1 MKCNRFREYELGKM
15 DEDAFADHSKE
26 CALCREE
33 LALDARLKERLKEL
47 RNPVH
52 APHLWTRIEAELQD
66 EKRTENLH
74 KQRRYPSFRTL
85 ALNPWFATAAA
96 IILVGVFLM
105 LFFSPN
111 ESIPAKGH
119 LAEKVLKRIESK
131 ENDYISAIE
140 ELEKNVRPK
149 LADMDFEM
157 MALYRERLETID
169 TQIERCRRALELNPA
184 SAHIRRYMLAALQD
198 KKLTLIQI
206 RDYL

>member
-15 DEDAFADHSKE
+15 DKEAFANHSKE
-26 CALCREE
+26 CALCQEE
-33 LALDARLKERLKEL
+33 AALDAQLKERVHEL

-52 APHLWTRIEAELQD
+52 APHLWTRIEAELQE
-66 EKRTENLH
+66 EKRTANLH
-74 KQRRYPSFRTL
+74 KQRRFPPFRKL
-85 ALNPWFATAAA
+85 ALNPWFATAMA
-96 IILVGVFLM
+96 IILAGVFLM
-105 LFFSPN
+105 LFFGPN
-111 ESIPAKGH
+111 ETIPAKGH
-119 LAEKVLKRIESK
+119 LAEKALKRVESR
-131 ENDYISAIE
+131 EHDYISAIE

-149 LADMDFEM
+149 LTDMDFEM
-157 MALYRERLETID
+157 MTLYRERLETID